1 MHLRSTISVLI
12 SLGMIAPS
20 LQCLH
25 LFRPQATPCS
35 SEPCQ
40 QGAEC
45 FDDEMDHYACVC
57 PPGYT
62 GTNCE
67 IETAC
72 SSSPCLFG
80 ACTPQG
86 DEGYL
91 CDCEPGFTGENCNIV
106 AETPC
111 FSSPCEKGK
120 DCIDMDNGYRCEC
133 PEGYSGDNCETKDP
147 CSPNPC
153 QNNGECGID
162 GESYECYCEGAFT
175 GDNCD
180 IPIEC
185 ENNMYFRD
193 CASPCGPARCGVTI
207 DSCITSCD
215 RKCTCPPNTQLCPEG
230 MLPGMTCVTNC
241 TECYMP

>member
-1 MHLRSTISVLI
+1 MGL
-12 SLGMIAPS
+12 A
-20 LQCLH
+20 
-25 LFRPQATPCS
+25 
-35 SEPCQ
+35 
-40 QGAEC
+40 
-45 FDDEMDHYACVC
+45 
-57 PPGYT
+57 
-62 GTNCE
+62 
-67 IETAC
+67 
-72 SSSPCLFG
+72 SSPPPQRFPCERSIRCISSPIIFKFG
-80 ACTPQG
+80 MKV
-86 DEGYL
+86 
-91 CDCEPGFTGENCNIV
+91 ENV

-111 FSSPCEKGK
+111 FSSPCEEGK

-153 QNNGECGID
+153 QNNGECGVD
-162 GESYECYCEGAFT
+162 GESYECYCVGAFT

-185 ENNMYFRD
+185 ENNMYFHD